1 MADIVIEVATL
12 QCFEWSDSQSKAVAA
27 CEPDPSTADIKAEC

>member
-1 MADIVIEVATL
+1 L
-12 QCFEWSDSQSKAVAA
+12 QCIQWSDSQSKAVAA